1 MSDRA
6 FDTPADLRYSKEHEW
21 LRLEADTARVGITD
35 YAQDSLG
42 DVVYVDL
49 PKVGDLVKSQAKMA
63 EIESVKVVSEIFAPA
78 SGEVIAVNEALADA
92 PEAVNNDPYG
102 AGWLAVIRLSDPS
115 EVDRLLTPEAY
126 AELVQRENEGA
137 DR

>member
-1 MSDRA
+1 MAGRTSEI
-6 FDTPADLRYSKEHEW
+6 PADLRYSKEHEW
-21 LRLEADTARVGITD
+21 LRLEADMARVGITD

-49 PKVGDLVKSQAKMA
+49 PKVGDRVTSQAKMA

-102 AGWLAVIRLSDPS
+102 AGWLVVIRLSDPA
-115 EVDRLLTPEAY
+115 EVDRLLTDATY
-126 AELVQRENEGA
+126 AELVQRETEGA